1 MKIGVEEEF
10 FLINPST
17 LFLCPAAPRI
27 GLSLVVKERKFVDN
41 FSMEF
46 PHSPSALR
54 YPFSI
59 AELKTSPKKDIDS
72 LKDELAHNRQ
82 MLRDVCRDSGL
93 KVLASGAHP
102 FCDPSIH
109 GKANCCAFHIHVSE
123 VNLKK
128 VYRTLQLFAGPLI
141 TLSANSPFLG
151 GKKAYFCSRLTYSP
165 FVGARD
171 FSIKRDLR
179 TIETRIFDTQITSK
193 RAISL
198 TALIAVLATAS
209 TSLKFD
215 ETEIEQIIKEREHAI
230 RYGFP
235 MSEAKKKLERTFE
248 YSESLG
254 LDEDLKLLFN
264 QDSGSRWQSK
274 TVEKFGFCSLLYS
287 LFESFEKD
295 KLCTVKGEERR
306 ISGSDITVKEIPRE
320 IPFILAYT
328 PFILYNKLKTYHQ
341 KLPSETIRWI
351 KEVFKELA

>member
-1 MKIGVEEEF
+1 MRIGVEEEF
-10 FLINPST
+10 FLLDPST

-27 GLSLVVKERKFVDN
+27 GLSLVLKERKFINN

-59 AELKTSPKKDIDS
+59 AEIKTSPKKDIDS
-72 LKDELAHNRQ
+72 LKSELVHNRE

-93 KVLASGAHP
+93 KVLASGSHP
-102 FCDPSIH
+102 FCNPSIH

-123 VNLKK
+123 VNLKQ
-128 VYRTLQLFAGPLI
+128 VYRTLRLFTGPLI

-165 FVGARD
+165 FVGTRD
-171 FSIKRDLR
+171 FFINKSFN

-198 TALIAVLATAS
+198 TSLIAVLATAS
-209 TSLKFD
+209 TNLKFD
-215 ETEIEQIIKEREHAI
+215 GTEAEQIIREREHAI
-230 RYGFP
+230 RYGF
-235 MSEAKKKLERTFE
+235 STSDAKKKLEGAFE
-248 YSESLG
+248 FGESLG
-254 LDEDLKLLFN
+254 LNDQLNSLFN
-264 QDSGSRWQSK
+264 QDSGSLWQLR

-295 KLCTVKGEERR
+295 KLCTTKGEEER
-306 ISGSDITVKEIPRE
+306 IFWNDMSIKKIPRE
-320 IPFILAYT
+320 IPSILGYT

-341 KLPSETIRWI
+341 KLPYEIVRWI
-351 KEVFKELA
+351 KEVFRELA